1 LAKLRM
7 IMATIPRERA
17 FKDKE
22 DVKAIL
28 RFTEV
33 NLEALKKRA
42 RRNSTLPTLETILM
56 ETKG

>member
-1 LAKLRM
+1 M

-42 RRNSTLPTLETILM
+42 RRNNTLPTLETILM